1 MPSLADATETRP
13 FPQPGNREQFPAKR
27 LPNAKK
33 LSGIIGP
40 PNMETL
46 TIHAASARSA
56 QKMLAALTE
65 FPAELVEN
73 GDGCMVVVNLG
84 GDAQIV
90 GVLHALQQYVTE
102 RGAGAAQ
109 VEFNGNSYAMHPEPE
124 PGL

>member
-1 MPSLADATETRP
+1 
-13 FPQPGNREQFPAKR
+13 
-27 LPNAKK
+27 
-33 LSGIIGP
+33 
-40 PNMETL
+40 METL

-73 GDGCMVVVNLG
+73 DGSCMVVVNLG

-90 GVLHALQQYVTE
+90 GVLNALQQYVTQ
-102 RGAGAAQ
+102 RAAGAAQ

-124 PGL
+124 PGGL